1 MVQLL
6 VRVFSPGLFMNC
18 SDKSGMFNIPLC
30 TCSDKKSGTLV
41 LVCELLEMNIYE
53 LIRGKWF
60 VDNDETAEAEVD
72 F

>member
-18 SDKSGMFNIPLC
+18 SDKSGMFKYPS

-60 VDNDETAEAEVD
+60 VDGDKTAEAEVD